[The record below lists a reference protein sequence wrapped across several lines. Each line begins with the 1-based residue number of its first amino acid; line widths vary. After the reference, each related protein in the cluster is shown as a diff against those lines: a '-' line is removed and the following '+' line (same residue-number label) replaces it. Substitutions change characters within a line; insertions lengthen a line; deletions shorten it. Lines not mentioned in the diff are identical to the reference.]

1 MNQLNNLTRF
11 EDFKK
16 LYEDFRKSYE
26 AVDTGTEYS
35 NKTGFSES
43 LIGRATLGIFGLI
56 KDGINAVRVEYF
68 KRKLENEYFAGV
80 LRYCKSKNIDLK
92 DPKKPAD
99 TPSEGEVGEENE
111 MIVKIANEILLIRF
125 NDPTYT
131 NDLDF
136 FSKEIENEIKSLSA
150 SKIVDDYKIIQSKL
164 IPDIKIINDNFSA
177 LNVFITSKTV
187 PPATDIP
194 KIELIK
200 AKIEDIKTLV
210 LKSPPIQVQL
220 EYRLTDEEKLV
231 ISGLTSTP
239 AVDPA
244 IITSLNAILVE
255 NSNYNQYQRI
265 NESSIGFI
273 LGDEISANGIDEYL
287 KSKNINS
294 VEEIKFDKLI
304 PFWTDKY
311 KEDATNGGPII
322 GVNKIGII
330 RIAANVQNI
339 ITETKSSTRKGT
351 TKGDPTKFMT
361 PWTSKVLK
369 IKEQFSSLLKV
380 DDIDPLTIKG
390 VQQYIGDPK
399 NANKINKDG
408 EQQKEIERIA
418 SMIKY
423 GKPHGLTGSPFKDTG
438 MLRIITRGNSFMG
451 PVFKLDSKVSTYT
464 VYKYI
469 GYLNLDKIVEGSET
483 SLKLLVDNSTVL
495 KFWEGTKYGSIV
507 PFLPK
512 NKEKSLSGSDLA
524 GIYFLIN
531 SITSTSSGDSKDI
544 KIKILYVYV
553 SGSKGT
559 INVRSIPS
567 FELYSLD
574 DNNKL
579 NKIDPATKTLNDVDS
594 YSLGLGGTYEIDSPI
609 KDEYKTTINHIEP
622 KFSNFVIQFK

>member
-1 MNQLNNLTRF
+1 MNPLNNLTRF

-56 KDGINAVRVEYF
+56 KDGINAIRIEYF
-68 KRKLENEYFAGV
+68 KRKLENEYLAGV

-92 DPKKPAD
+92 DPQKPAVED
-99 TPSEGEVGEENE
+99 EENE
-111 MIVKIANEILLIRF
+111 MVRITNEILLIRF
-125 NDPTYT
+125 NDSTYVK
-131 NDLDF
+131 DLTDITDLINT
-136 FSKEIENEIKSLSA
+136 EISSLGGISG
-150 SKIVDDYKIIQSKL
+150 KTVDDYNLIITKL

-187 PPATDIP
+187 PPITDIP
-194 KIELIK
+194 KIAEIK
-200 AKIEDIKTLV
+200 TKIEDIKTLV
-210 LKSPPIQVQL
+210 LTSPPTPVQL
-220 EYRLTDEEKLV
+220 KYTLTNEEKTV

-239 AVDPA
+239 AVDPTV
-244 IITSLNAILVE
+244 ITSLNTILVE
-255 NSNYNQYQRI
+255 NFNCNEYQMI

-273 LGDEISANGIDEYL
+273 LGDEVSANGLDEYL

-294 VEEIKFDKLI
+294 WEEIKFDKLI

-311 KEDATNGGPII
+311 KDEATNGGAII

-339 ITETKSSTRKGT
+339 ITESKSSTRKGT
-351 TKGDPTKFMT
+351 TKGEATKFMT

-369 IKEQFSSLLKV
+369 IKEEFSSLLKV
-380 DDIDPLTIKG
+380 DDIDPLTMKG
-390 VQQYIGDPK
+390 VQQYLSDPK
-399 NANKINKDG
+399 NADKINKDG
-408 EQQKEIERIA
+408 EQQKEIARIT

-438 MLRIITRGNSFMG
+438 MLRILTRGNPFMG
-451 PVFKLDSKVSTYT
+451 PVFKLEKGLVSTYK

-495 KFWEGTKYGSIV
+495 KFWESNKYGSIV

-512 NKEKSLSGSDLA
+512 NKEKSPSGTDLA

-531 SITSTSSGDSKDI
+531 SITSPSSGDSKDI
-544 KIKILYVYV
+544 KIKIFYVYV
-553 SGSKGT
+553 SGARGNT
-559 INVRSIPS
+559 IRSIPS

-579 NKIDPATKTLNDVDS
+579 NVIDPTTKKLEDS
-594 YSLGLGGTYEIDSPI
+594 DNYSLGLGGTYEIDSPT
-609 KDEYKTTINHIEP
+609 KDGFKTTITHIEP
-622 KFSNFVIQFK
+622 EFSTFVKFK

>member
-512 NKEKSLSGSDLA
+512 NKENDFG
-524 GIYFLIN
+524 G
-531 SITSTSSGDSKDI
+531 
-544 KIKILYVYV
+544 
-553 SGSKGT
+553 
-559 INVRSIPS
+559 RS
-567 FELYSLD
+567 
-574 DNNKL
+574 
-579 NKIDPATKTLNDVDS
+579 
-594 YSLGLGGTYEIDSPI
+594 
-609 KDEYKTTINHIEP
+609 
-622 KFSNFVIQFK
+622 